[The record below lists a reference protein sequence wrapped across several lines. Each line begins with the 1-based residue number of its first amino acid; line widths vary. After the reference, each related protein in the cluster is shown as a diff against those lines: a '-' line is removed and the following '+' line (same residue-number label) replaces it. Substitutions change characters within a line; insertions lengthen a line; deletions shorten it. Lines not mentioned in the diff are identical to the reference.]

1 MTSWALSRP
10 IGVGADI
17 AYLVPD
23 DLVARGVI
31 QMDEL
36 QLHGVDV
43 GLLLHRRGEAAAEI
57 ALIHGGVIAVPSVP
71 GVGVL
76 IMAGKGPVRLD
87 GDLGGPG
94 PRAAR
99 EDKGLGQL
107 GEQVL
112 LGLLGLRLGL
122 ARVGLLG
129 RVWVLSLLGG
139 RPPALDRR
147 SCRRCRLP
155 GTGCSCQCL
164 RGVPP
169 RADAEVLTALWG
181 G

>member
-1 MTSWALSRP
+1 M
-10 IGVGADI
+10 
-17 AYLVPD
+17 
-23 DLVARGVI
+23 
-31 QMDEL
+31 
-36 QLHGVDV
+36 

-94 PRAAR
+94 PRAAG

-112 LGLLGLRLGL
+112 LGLLCLGLRL
-122 ARVGLLG
+122 ARVGLLR
-129 RVWVLSLLGG
+129 RVWVLSLLGVVLRRLIAG
-139 RPPALDRR
+139 AVAAAVCRGLGALV
-147 SCRRCRLP
+147 SACGAFLS
-155 GTGCSCQCL
+155 G
-164 RGVPP
+164 
-169 RADAEVLTALWG
+169 
-181 G
+181 

>member
-1 MTSWALSRP
+1 M
-10 IGVGADI
+10 
-17 AYLVPD
+17 
-23 DLVARGVI
+23 
-31 QMDEL
+31 
-36 QLHGVDV
+36 

-57 ALIHGGVIAVPSVP
+57 ALIHGGVIAVPNVP

-94 PRAAR
+94 PRAAG

-112 LGLLGLRLGL
+112 LGLLGLGVRL

-129 RVWVLSLLGG
+129 RVWVLSLLGVV
-139 RPPALDRR
+139 LRR
-147 SCRRCRLP
+147 LIARTVAAAVCRRL
-155 GTGCSCQCL
+155 
-164 RGVPP
+164 
-169 RADAEVLTALWG
+169 G
-181 G
+181 GRS